1 MITELITITDS
12 SQDIVFENNDATKQE
27 KNSTDLPIRI
37 RGSFLQIDEGDFC
50 VSSIKYKIITIKF
63 HIATRLPNII
73 LSILLIQLS
82 IFMLN
87 HSPTF
92 ASINA

>member
-37 RGSFLQIDEGDFC
+37 RGSFLQIEEGDNC
-50 VSSIKYKIITIKF
+50 V
-63 HIATRLPNII
+63 
-73 LSILLIQLS
+73 LSVK
-82 IFMLN
+82 
-87 HSPTF
+87 
-92 ASINA
+92 